1 MTHYGS
7 DLVVDLLVELG
18 IDTVAF
24 SPGATFRGLHDSLVR
39 RPRGI
44 RVVPCLH
51 EEISVAVAHGYAK
64 ASGRIMAAI
73 VHDVVGLQHASMAIY
88 NAWCDRVPVLV
99 LGSTGPMDAA
109 RRRPWID
116 WLHTASVQAIQVRDY
131 TKWDD
136 QPASLEAVP
145 ESLVR
150 GVQVAMTEPCGP
162 VYICLDSALQEQRVP
177 GDGVPGPAV
186 PVELAGTAA
195 GRYAMPTR
203 PAPDPAAVETLAD
216 WLVAAQRPVLLA
228 DTAGRDPAAFA
239 LLVQLA
245 ETLAVPFVDRER
257 EYNKAGLN
265 FPTRHPLNLSGDGAA
280 QLSAAD
286 LVLGFEVRDMFG
298 AVHVVEPDG
307 WVQARVPANARVAHV
322 GLDHLITK
330 AWSSDFQRLY
340 PADLRL
346 AASAAPTLA
355 ALLPQVRDRLAA
367 GPELAERIEG
377 RRAELTARTAELARG
392 WRETVASAAASGSAG
407 DDPGPVPRAYLAAVL
422 DEVTRDRDRVL
433 ANGHLGNWVNRL
445 WSLDRPRQYLG
456 DNGGAGLGYGLG
468 AAIGAALAQPR
479 RDTLVIGVQS
489 DGDALMT
496 PNALWT
502 AAHLRLPILFVMDNN
517 RAYDNSVAHALM
529 LAGGRGRDADDAVY
543 GTLIDDPVV
552 DFATLARGFGMFG
565 LGPVST
571 PDGLRGALTRALAAV
586 DGGGPALVDVLTSRT
601 RRGPAR

>member
-1 MTHYGS
+1 MTRYGS
-7 DLVVDLLVELG
+7 DLVVDLLAGLG

-39 RPRGI
+39 HPRRI

-73 VHDVVGLQHASMAIY
+73 VHDVVGLQHATMAIY

-99 LGSTGPMDAA
+99 LGSTGPIDAA

-116 WLHTASVQAIQVRDY
+116 WLHTASVQATQVRDY

-136 QPASLEAVP
+136 QPASLAALP

-150 GVQVAMTEPCGP
+150 GVQVALTEPCGP
-162 VYICLDSALQEQRVP
+162 IYICLDSVLQEQPVP
-177 GDGVPGPAV
+177 DG
-186 PVELAGTAA
+186 LAGIAP
-195 GRYAMPTR
+195 GRYAPPTR
-203 PAPDPAAVETLAD
+203 PAPDPAAVATLAD
-216 WLVAAQRPVLLA
+216 WLVAARRPVLLA
-228 DTAGRDPAAFA
+228 DHAGRDPEAFG

-265 FPTRHPLNLSGDGAA
+265 FPTRHPLNLSGDDAA

-298 AVHVVEPDG
+298 AGHAVEPDG
-307 WVQARVPANARVAHV
+307 RVLARVPETARVAHV

-330 AWSSDFQRLY
+330 AWTSDFQRLY
-340 PADLRL
+340 PADLRVT
-346 AASAAPTLA
+346 ASAAPALA

-367 GPELAERIEG
+367 GPDATAARVEER
-377 RRAELTARTAELARG
+377 RSALTARSAELARG
-392 WRETVASAAASGSAG
+392 WREAAGAAAVSGVAG
-407 DDPGPVPRAYLAAVL
+407 GDAEPVPRAHLAVVL
-422 DEVTRDRDRVL
+422 DLLTRDRDRVL
-433 ANGHLGNWVNRL
+433 ANGHLGNWVHRL

-468 AAIGAALAQPR
+468 ATIGAALAQPQPG
-479 RDTLVIGVQS
+479 TLVIGVQS

-496 PNALWT
+496 PSALWT
-502 AAHLRLPILFVMDNN
+502 AAHLRLPILFVLDNN
-517 RAYDNSVAHALM
+517 RAYDNSVAHALV
-529 LAGGRGRDADDAVY
+529 LAGSRDRDPAGAVY

-552 DFATLARGFGMFG
+552 DFATLARGFGMSG
-565 LGPVST
+565 QGPVAT
-571 PDGLRGALTRALAAV
+571 PGELPAALTRALAVV
-586 DGGGPALVDVLTSRT
+586 DAGGPALVDVLTSRT
-601 RRGPAR
+601 HHGPGR